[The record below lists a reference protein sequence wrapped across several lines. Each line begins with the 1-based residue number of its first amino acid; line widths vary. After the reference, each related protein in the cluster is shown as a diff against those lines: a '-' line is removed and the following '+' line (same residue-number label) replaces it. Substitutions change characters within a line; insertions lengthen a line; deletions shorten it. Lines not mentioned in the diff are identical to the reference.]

1 MSAEMTD
8 LNFIPRPRAAELPSG
23 EFFDKLKGVPIGALL
38 CSVGTVRSCHFK
50 SASLSYTSIG
60 VQLFK
65 FHIGYGKD
73 TDLPGTAG
81 GGILEIEMLLFL
93 SKERNRV

>member
-1 MSAEMTD
+1 MG
-8 LNFIPRPRAAELPSG
+8 PP
-23 EFFDKLKGVPIGALL
+23 LL
-38 CSVGTVRSCHFK
+38 CWNSGKLSFLVCFFII
-50 SASLSYTSIG
+50 LSYTSIG

-65 FHIGYGKD
+65 FHVGYGKG

-93 SKERNRV
+93 SKKRNRV

>member
-1 MSAEMTD
+1 MGT
-8 LNFIPRPRAAELPSG
+8 P
-23 EFFDKLKGVPIGALL
+23 LL
-38 CSVGTVRSCHFK
+38 CGNSRE
-50 SASLSYTSIG
+50 LSFLVCFFIYTSSG

-65 FHIGYGKD
+65 FHVGYGKG
-73 TDLPGTAG
+73 TDLQGTAG